1 MSKAILLNRLVK
13 KICAEEKGKKQ
24 LNAGQVRE
32 VIKVLSNL
40 LNDIDFHETYM
51 MYINYSEKKK

>member
-1 MSKAILLNRLVK
+1 MSKAVLLNRLVK

-32 VIKVLSNL
+32 VIKLLSKL
-40 LNDIDFHETYM
+40 LDDIDFHETYM
-51 MYINYSEKKK
+51 MYINLVEIKK